1 MIAIGNDSDI
11 LNAILWNN
19 GKEELFN
26 LSLKNISKQKKAAT
40 LKPLSPQPLLQPLG
54 EPEGT
59 QEGDQQAAG
68 CPLPLTT
75 EAAPKGA
82 PWGNSGEEGTRY
94 WSQIAKVHLKGMTLV
109 SPDLFLPCVEKC

>member
-1 MIAIGNDSDI
+1 MTNYHFPPCHCLSDKTEAQRDKMIATGNDSDI

-19 GKEELFN
+19 GKEELFH
-26 LSLKNISKQKKAAT
+26 LSLKSISKQKKGAA
-40 LKPLSPQPLLQPLG
+40 LKPLSPQPLLPPLG
-54 EPEGT
+54 EPEGP

-82 PWGNSGEEGTRY
+82 P
-94 WSQIAKVHLKGMTLV
+94 
-109 SPDLFLPCVEKC
+109 